1 MQTET
6 YLFDVGLCNYLFIYF
21 FGDTESISDEAK
33 IHEWDDIKPESFCAV
48 RETVDR

>member
-6 YLFDVGLCNYLFIYF
+6 YLFDVGLCNDFFFF

-33 IHEWDDIKPESFCAV
+33 IHEWDDIKPESFCAM
-48 RETVDR
+48 RETMGR